1 MMIKVAHIFDRLEVI
16 LATFQG
22 WVVGLG
28 LLLLNYI
35 AGNELAVVVGV
46 LLLQSMIAL
55 TEKSTPSA
63 STTATLPK
71 KRCCTTKPSTT
82 PASTSDWNYK
92 RNRPTSYEARTV
104 RVRL

>member
-1 MMIKVAHIFDRLEVI
+1 MIKVAHIFDRLEVI

-55 TEKSTPSA
+55 AEKSIAYESITVIS
-63 STTATLPK
+63 PK
-71 KRCCTTKPSTT
+71 KKSFTINPTTT
-82 PASTSDWNYK
+82 PVSTSDWNYK
-92 RNRPTSYEARTV
+92 APASYEARTV